1 MSAAEATTVGVELGA
16 RRYDVRIGAIAP
28 AEAATAIAGV
38 FGAVTGV
45 AVLVDEAVG
54 ARSPRVAPLVEA
66 LRARL
71 PNVKRLDLR
80 AGEACKTLAEIERTT
95 EWLAEEG
102 YDRRAA
108 VVGVG
113 GGAATDHAG
122 FAAAVYLRGVRFA
135 LVPTTLLAMVDAS
148 VGGKT
153 AVDLPAGKNLV
164 GAFHQPSAV
173 IADLGFLGTLPAR
186 ERRAGLAEVVKC
198 GFIADPELLR
208 ILEQLPVQPDG
219 DDAALPPAVAAELV
233 ARAVRVK
240 AEVVAEDET
249 ESGRRAI
256 LNFGHTVGH
265 ALEAASGYGLLHGEA
280 VGLGVLAALSLGEAR
295 GLGTPALTARATAL
309 LARLGLP
316 VDLQP
321 RLSAEVL
328 ARVSVDKKR
337 RDGAIKFVFCPKPGE
352 TRLVDVSP
360 DEIAAHFLVGAG
372 KPARA

>member
-1 MSAAEATTVGVELGA
+1 VTTVGVELGA
-16 RRYDVRIGAIAP
+16 RRYDVRIGAVEP
-28 AEAATAIAGV
+28 AAAADAVAQALGS
-38 FGAVTGV
+38 VTGV
-45 AVLVDEAVG
+45 AVLVDEQVG
-54 ARSPRVAPLVEA
+54 ARSPRVEPLIAA
-66 LRARL
+66 LRAKL

-80 AGEACKTLAEIERTT
+80 AGAACTTLTDVERSCQ
-95 EWLAEEG
+95 WLAAEG
-102 YDRRAA
+102 YDRRGA
-108 VVGVG
+108 VVGIG

-173 IADLGFLGTLPAR
+173 VADLGFLDTLPAR
-186 ERRAGLAEVVKC
+186 EIRAGLAEVVKC
-198 GFIADPELLR
+198 GFIADPVLLDLCER
-208 ILEQLPVQPDG
+208 
-219 DDAALPPAVAAELV
+219 LPPGVDEKLPLAIATELV
-233 ARAVRVK
+233 ARSVRVK

-265 ALEAASGYGLLHGEA
+265 ALESASNYGLLHGEA
-280 VGLGVLAALSLGEAR
+280 VGLGMLAALSLGEAR
-295 GLGTPALTARATAL
+295 GLGTPALTARAKAV

-321 RLSAEVL
+321 RLSADVL
-328 ARVSVDKKR
+328 ARVTVDKKR
-337 RDGAIKFVFCPKPGE
+337 RGGAIRFVFVPAAGE
-352 TRLVDVSP
+352 TKLVDVGP
-360 DEIAAHFLVGAG
+360 DEIASHFLGAG
-372 KPARA
+372 LGKGRA